1 MLGSSVGVF
10 KAILTEVAIFK
21 HKLNILKYKLST
33 IVHNFIYIG
42 LPEGICLDCLAD
54 LYSSG
59 LDKGYSSLLGE
70 TILGFEGF
78 LKFFL
83 LKGA

>member
-10 KAILTEVAIFK
+10 RAILTEVAIFR
-21 HKLNILKYKLST
+21 HKLKSLKYKLST
-33 IVHNFIYIG
+33 IAQSYIYNGEPIG
-42 LPEGICLDCLAD
+42 IYFDYLAD
-54 LYSSG
+54 LNSSG

-70 TILGFEGF
+70 PIFGLEGF
-78 LKFFL
+78 LGFFL